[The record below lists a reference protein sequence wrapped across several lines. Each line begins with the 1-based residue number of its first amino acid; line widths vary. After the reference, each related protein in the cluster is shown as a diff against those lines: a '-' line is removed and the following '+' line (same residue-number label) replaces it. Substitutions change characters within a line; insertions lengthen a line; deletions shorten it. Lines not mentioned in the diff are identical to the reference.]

1 MNKTMDIEKV
11 EIVAYIYK
19 QDWHRM
25 SCYNNDV
32 DNVTWHIDNCMNYI
46 IMRSEDLK
54 SQWRSPPDLELD
66 EDWTENELL
75 SLYQELLG
83 PAVAAG
89 YVADAGMVTR
99 VRRAFAPTQGK
110 HSQTAW

>member
-1 MNKTMDIEKV
+1 MDVEKV

-25 SCYNNDV
+25 SCYNNDI
-32 DNVTWHIDNCMNYI
+32 DNVAWHVDNCMNYI
-46 IMRSEDLK
+46 IMRSEDLE

-66 EDWTENELL
+66 NGWTETELL
-75 SLYQELLG
+75 SLYQELLP

-89 YVADAGMVTR
+89 YIADAGMATR